1 MFYKMKKLFC
11 LLMLLPFFAAAQ
23 KVITHTVGP
32 KESLSSIGRL
42 YNINGRE
49 LANYN
54 KIDYNKGLTIG
65 QVLKIPAKAGEAA
78 PVAPPVVKP
87 PVVKETAPV
96 KEKEKPVTKTV
107 VAAKD
112 NNIP

>member
-1 MFYKMKKLFC
+1 MKKLFC

-65 QVLKIPAKAGEAA
+65 QVLKIPAKDGAA
-78 PVAPPVVKP
+78 TPVTAP
-87 PVVKETAPV
+87 PVVKETAP
-96 KEKEKPVTKTV
+96 
-107 VAAKD
+107 AKD
-112 NNIP
+112 KPIPPASTATSITPFFRLRSYRYR